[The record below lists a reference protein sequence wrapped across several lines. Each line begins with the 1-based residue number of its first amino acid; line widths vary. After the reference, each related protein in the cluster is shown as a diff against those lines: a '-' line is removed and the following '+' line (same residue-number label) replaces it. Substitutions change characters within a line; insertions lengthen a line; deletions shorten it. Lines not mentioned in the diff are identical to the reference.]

1 MGIAKSI
8 VFALMLLASTSAAA
22 TATWHTA
29 TVKAIYPYAG
39 GSRFV
44 LAFDAEHPNC
54 TSTQT
59 PRKYYYVLAGM
70 NGVTADDVKAFYA
83 LSMFAIA
90 QEKPLAFIFDDA
102 TSNCYVSAMKLGEW
116 RSAER

>member
-8 VFALMLLASTSAAA
+8 VFALVLLVSASSVA

-54 TSTQT
+54 TNAQT
-59 PRKYYYVLAGM
+59 PRKYYYVLAGV
-70 NGVTADDVKAFYA
+70 NGVTAEDVKAYYA
-83 LSMFAIA
+83 LSMFAMA

-102 TSNCYVSAMKLGEW
+102 TSNCYVSAMKLGE
-116 RSAER
+116 

>member
-8 VFALMLLASTSAAA
+8 VFALALFISTSAAA

-54 TSTQT
+54 TNTQT
-59 PRKYYYVLAGM
+59 PRKYYYVHAGV
-70 NGVTADDVKAFYA
+70 NGVTADDVKASYA
-83 LSMFAIA
+83 LAMFAMA
-90 QEKPLAFIFDDA
+90 QDKALAFIFDAA
-102 TSNCYVSAMKLGEW
+102 TANCYVSALKLGE
-116 RSAER
+116 

>member
-8 VFALMLLASTSAAA
+8 LFALALLISASAAA

-29 TVKAIYPYAG
+29 VIKAIYPYAG

-44 LAFDAEHPNC
+44 LAFDTEHPNC
-54 TSTQT
+54 TSAQT
-59 PRKYYYVLAGM
+59 PRKYYYVLAGV

-83 LSMFAIA
+83 LSMFAMA
-90 QEKPLAFIFDDA
+90 QEKPVAFIFDDA
-102 TSNCYVSAMKLGEW
+102 TVNCYVSAIKLGE
-116 RSAER
+116 